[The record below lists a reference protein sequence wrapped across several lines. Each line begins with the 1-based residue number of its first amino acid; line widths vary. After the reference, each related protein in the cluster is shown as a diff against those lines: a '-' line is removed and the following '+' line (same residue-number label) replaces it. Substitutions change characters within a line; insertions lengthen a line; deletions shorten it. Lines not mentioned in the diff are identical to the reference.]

1 MKLSGFVILSTKY
14 FIKHD
19 YTTDTEIVQP
29 QFYDYSWYFEISSN
43 LTVLSMF
50 YVDDL
55 MNMKYAVQQIAN
67 CSPVYHFKPMNLAS
81 DAVPYFSSSKMICAH
96 PII

>member
-50 YVDDL
+50 YAYDL
-55 MNMKYAVQQIAN
+55 INMKYYVLKIAN
-67 CSPVYHFKPMNLAS
+67 CSLMYYFKPMNLAS
-81 DAVPYFSSSKMICAH
+81 DAVPYFSSSKMICA
-96 PII
+96 